1 MTRFKNGLTKMLTTG
16 AYQRLIEVASE
27 INMPEFKY
35 ESAMD
40 ITESTKTIVRVTFGF
55 LYEMYDD
62 RRREALIAEV
72 TNAPELGNRQL
83 EEGLMEMMLV
93 MARSDEYIQQL
104 VASEAIIA
112 AASKKK
118 DITAIVSQW

>member
-1 MTRFKNGLTKMLTTG
+1 MTSLNGLTKMLTTG